1 MFNKKKLKSYEEA
14 YDLDKYIPIIK
25 ASICTGEQ
33 VIGFKEK
40 ATNKFIEISLIKDY
54 KDIEEFRK
62 KYNVNCEIKKE
73 Y

>member
-1 MFNKKKLKSYEEA
+1 MFNKKNRYIET
-14 YDLDKYIPIIK
+14 YDLEKYIPIIK

-40 ATNKFIEISLIKDY
+40 STNKFIEISLIKDI
-54 KDIEEFRK
+54 KDIEDFRK
-62 KYNVNCEIKKE
+62 KYNVLGEIKKE

>member
-1 MFNKKKLKSYEEA
+1 MFKKKKKSYEPT
-14 YDLDKYIPIIK
+14 YDLEKYIPIIK

-40 ATNKFIEISLIKDY
+40 NTNTFIEIALIKGI
-54 KDIEEFRK
+54 KDIEDFRK
-62 KYNVNCEIKKE
+62 KYNVTGEIKKE